1 MYSVMAVTCRNIITE
16 GERKRKISKGGELR
30 MKSPKRRLI
39 ASVLAVLLS
48 LGIKELPLIEGV
60 GKYEYT
66 LLFMLVFLCV
76 NELLKE

>member
-1 MYSVMAVTCRNIITE
+1 
-16 GERKRKISKGGELR
+16 